1 MIISKKYIIN
11 NLAYIAFI
19 SSIIIEERIK
29 TNASWLNII
38 KARFGT
44 IVLLILI
51 VIIVNVVMTIFKD

>member
-1 MIISKKYIIN
+1 
-11 NLAYIAFI
+11 LAYIAFI